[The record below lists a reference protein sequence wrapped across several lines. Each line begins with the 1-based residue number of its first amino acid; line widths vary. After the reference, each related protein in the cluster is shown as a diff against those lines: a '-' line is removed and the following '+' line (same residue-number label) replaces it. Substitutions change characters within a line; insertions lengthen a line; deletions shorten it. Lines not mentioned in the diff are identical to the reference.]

1 MGTRLTSKER
11 ETFQDII
18 EADISAI
25 TRKIVEQIGGIWETT
40 RDKILQERGLDLKI
54 KKKEEI
60 KNEIK
65 ILKQELHNIETS
77 LDSEDLNVTQIV
89 ELGGKVDKYDRYT
102 GANFHGIPVKNQ
114 LDYDIV
120 KRIQQTIDVDA
131 PAKYVHTL
139 ASSAFREIAMSGTFE
154 QAQKIYQD
162 FYSLDF
168 RKYGV
173 DIPPRLNEISSQNPT
188 LTLLEPEHI
197 KKLSEKTTTKGAQR

>member
-1 MGTRLTSKER
+1 MGTRLTTKER

-18 EADISAI
+18 EADIRAI
-25 TRKIVEQIGGIWETT
+25 TRKIVEQIGEIWGTT
-40 RDKILQERGLDLKI
+40 RDKILHERGLDLEI
-54 KKKEEI
+54 KRKEEI
-60 KNEIK
+60 KHEIK
-65 ILKQELHNIETS
+65 KLKQKLHEIETH
-77 LDSEDLNVTQIV
+77 LVSEELTMTQIV
-89 ELGGKVDKYDRYT
+89 ELGGKPDKYDRYT
-102 GANFHGIPVKNQ
+102 GANFHGIPVNNQ

-154 QAQKIYQD
+154 HAQKIYQD

-173 DIPPRLNEISSQNPT
+173 DIPPRLTEICAQNP
-188 LTLLEPEHI
+188 TLLEPEHL
-197 KKLSEKTTTKGAQR
+197 KKLTNKPIIKEGN